1 MRYNADVSNG
11 GTKQRVTFFEGASKM
26 KSKYLSAYI
35 TEKEGLGIAPV
46 QGNAEDIAFSAVCM
60 LRAATDAQ
68 LTDFDTDTLY
78 FIRSDF
84 PAEYA
89 FPEGLSYVVLK
100 FNNIISPEDFRN
112 GVKLV
117 IVAEN
122 EEAYFD
128 FYKRC
133 RKILSID
140 AEMNHAV
147 MHLVKMASKSRSIND
162 IVKYIAQVY
171 NSTVSIVDNA
181 YGVIAYADP
190 TNEPPEKLKR
200 EYTRGFL
207 DSSAI
212 KILNG
217 VDFLTPKVKIP
228 EHKYYIIPNSDD
240 PENSIDYTR
249 NNYCVIYIN
258 GNAAAALSV
267 FDNFNIDNYK
277 LKYMEAFSYILS
289 TYLQK
294 QEFYQLNRG
303 AYFNH
308 LMSIIISDLHFDP
321 DVMQNRLALSGYK
334 LEEYKYVIT
343 VERTENDENGNSI
356 ESLGLYLKNL
366 FPNSIYI
373 ALKNKFIYLMSA
385 KKIVPPEKFTDL
397 DKFLKTVGVYAGVSN
412 PFKRFDAVH
421 VFIDE
426 ANEALEMGKQTKSD
440 MNIYLFENVCELS
453 VAKNLIMSSGRSPE
467 MYLYP
472 PLMELIDYDRE
483 NGTSLVETLREYL
496 QNSKNPKEVY
506 EKLYIHKNTLYYRL
520 DKIKQIMGV
529 NYEHADVQMRIN
541 LTFDILDYQ
550 KKNNSVNEFIHFD

>member
-1 MRYNADVSNG
+1 
-11 GTKQRVTFFEGASKM
+11 M

-35 TEKEGLGIAPV
+35 TEKEGLSIAPV

-89 FPEGLSYVVLK
+89 FPDGLSYVVLRH
-100 FNNIISPEDFRN
+100 NNFIPPEDFRN
-112 GVKLV
+112 GAKLI
-117 IVAEN
+117 IVAET
-122 EEAYFD
+122 EEVYLE

-133 RKILSID
+133 RQVLSVD
-140 AEMNHAV
+140 AEMSHAV
-147 MHLVKMASKSRSIND
+147 MHLIKMVSKGKNIND

-181 YGVIAYADP
+181 YGVLAYADP
-190 TNEPPEKLKR
+190 ADAPPVRLKNEYK
-200 EYTRGFL
+200 RGFL
-207 DSSAI
+207 DTSAV
-212 KILNG
+212 KMLNCI
-217 VDFLTPKVKIP
+217 DFLTPKVKVP
-228 EHKYYIIPNSDD
+228 EHKYYVIPNSDD
-240 PENSIDYTR
+240 PENSIEYTR

-267 FDNFNIDNYK
+267 FDNFDIDDYK
-277 LKYMEAFSYILS
+277 LKYMEALSCILS

-343 VERTENDENGNSI
+343 VERPENDENVSTI
-356 ESLGLYLKNL
+356 ESLALYIKNL
-366 FPNSIYI
+366 LPNSIYI
-373 ALKNKFIYLMSA
+373 ILKNKLLYLMSA
-385 KKIVPPEKFTDL
+385 KKMLPQERFTDL
-397 DKFLKTVGVYAGVSN
+397 DRFMKNAGVRAGVSN
-412 PFKRFDAVH
+412 PFKRLDAVH

-440 MNIYLFENVCELS
+440 MNIYLFEDVCELS
-453 VAKNLIMSSGRSPE
+453 VAKSLINSSGRSPE

-472 PLMELIDYDRE
+472 PLMELIDYDKE
-483 NGTSLVETLREYL
+483 NGTALVETLREYL